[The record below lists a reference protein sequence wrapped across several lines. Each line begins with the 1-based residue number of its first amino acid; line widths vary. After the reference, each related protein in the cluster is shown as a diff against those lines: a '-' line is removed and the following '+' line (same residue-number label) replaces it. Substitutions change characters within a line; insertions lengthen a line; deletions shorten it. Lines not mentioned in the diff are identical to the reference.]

1 LFSAVIALDYNPE
14 TTKKALRAM
23 NKVLKNIAIVCL
35 TLSVTAATLGQAAK
49 SDISSVVA
57 AGNVN
62 GDVYKNGYFGVSLT
76 APSAKFTAPSL
87 VNVEG
92 RRARLVNIVYDSPEG
107 AKNYT
112 IGLLADSLENYPKGM
127 STTVYVRSVR
137 HQLERDGLITERE
150 EFPITI
156 SGMGFI
162 GAVLKVPEKPN
173 FGYRRGIYS
182 IFLNGYVISL
192 EVQARNEE
200 RIQQVLSSATRIT
213 ANGNQ

>member
-1 LFSAVIALDYNPE
+1 MKNAVVIGLTILASAA
-14 TTKKALRAM
+14 
-23 NKVLKNIAIVCL
+23 
-35 TLSVTAATLGQAAK
+35 SVGQAGK

-57 AGNVN
+57 AGNVT
-62 GDVYKNGYFGVSLT
+62 GDVYKNAYFGISLT
-76 APSAKFTAPSL
+76 APSGKFTAPSL

-92 RRARLVNIVYDSPEG
+92 RRARFVNIVYDSPDG

-137 HQLERDGLITERE
+137 HQLERDGLPTERE

-156 SGMGFI
+156 SGRNFI
-162 GAVLKVPEKPN
+162 GAILKVPEKEN

-182 IFLNGYVISL
+182 IFLNGYVVSL
-192 EVQARNEE
+192 EVQARDEA
-200 RIQQVLSSATRIT
+200 RIREVLAFAVKI
-213 ANGNQ
+213 AGNP

>member
-1 LFSAVIALDYNPE
+1 MKKSMKNAVVIGLTILASAA
-14 TTKKALRAM
+14 
-23 NKVLKNIAIVCL
+23 
-35 TLSVTAATLGQAAK
+35 SVGQAGK

-57 AGNVN
+57 AGNVT
-62 GDVYKNGYFGVSLT
+62 GDVYKNAYFGISLT
-76 APSAKFTAPSL
+76 APSGKFTAPSL

-92 RRARLVNIVYDSPEG
+92 RRARFVNIVYDSPDG

-137 HQLERDGLITERE
+137 HQLERDGLPTERE

-156 SGMGFI
+156 SGRNFI
-162 GAVLKVPEKPN
+162 GAILKVPEKEN

-182 IFLNGYVISL
+182 IFLNGYVVSL
-192 EVQARNEE
+192 EVQARDEA
-200 RIQQVLSSATRIT
+200 RIREVLAFAVKI
-213 ANGNQ
+213 AGNP